1 VAAVDVYKLQNYVY
15 AVKKDV
21 SRRKTSHMKIALGG
35 RSSGGGSKSQLM
47 QFQADLLGMPVLCA
61 AVAETTALCAT
72 YLGPVWPSASGQ
84 FRTPFPRKI
93 EQAGASIPA
102 CPGVR
107 LLNSAHAGTMH
118 CSVPKN
124 WENPESH

>member
-61 AVAETTALCAT
+61 AVAETTALGAA
-72 YLGPVWPSASGQ
+72 YLAGLAVGFWP
-84 FRTPFPRKI
+84 TPDALPSQQRKSLPFEPRMARS
-93 EQAGASIPA
+93 QADGLRKRWNEALHRA
-102 CPGVR
+102 
-107 LLNSAHAGTMH
+107 
-118 CSVPKN
+118 KN
-124 WENPESH
+124 WEHPPAT